1 MANNPKVWTA
11 EDIEKIWN
19 DSSNGVQKKTAPL
32 PTLNDTSKKVNYT
45 PKSYEKNKVWT
56 GEEIEQMWK
65 TMDAGKAVANE
76 QAKKST
82 NTAPKYGNKVPS
94 KEEVRRKQI
103 MEGRDPASKS
113 VRESKSKDLESIDR
127 RNLTREE
134 EAKLKRQNRQ
144 ERAEEKKRN
153 AELNNV
159 SRNVGDNGFSR
170 YNSRFSLEK
179 PSNKTVAEKI
189 ADTQRDRFIQANKDY
204 NRAIEKQNNTND
216 ILDDNTL
223 SQLDARARQLQ
234 AMDARTPEENA
245 ELQDIYDRKEKHDQ
259 AIERNKR
266 TNGENHVVNNER
278 YNQLMSDNRL
288 ASDMDKL
295 VDIVYNNA
303 NQDATVSED
312 WANDIGAK
320 NITGG
325 LTKDQFINEMSR
337 RYDLTKEELL
347 DMALTRKT
355 EQYNA
360 EIAQY
365 NSDLNKFG
373 NQNPLVGSLGS
384 FIGTAG
390 GVGEGAY
397 NILANAI
404 TGDDRYTSRMFNTT
418 KEGLREGAKQN
429 IDTDIMKGVY
439 DIGMG
444 VGDMGVGAL
453 MGSAPTVLAGNT
465 ANRTLINSVDKGIDP
480 RQAALYAGLTGV
492 TDYVTNKIGLDKAK
506 DLAVKSILDTGW
518 KGALAKNA
526 VAGLG
531 EAGENVIQDVAQNML
546 DRIINGEDSEL
557 STAYNN
563 LIAQGYSEEDAFK
576 EVAKQFGQQEL
587 MSAAQ
592 GYAMGSVMQGGKTLI
607 NNAIDVSNYLA
618 NKNSNGVVERANE
631 FNEKNKAVN
640 EGLNNYDASAEAN
653 KIEESTPNT
662 TNVWA
667 EPNNRWTS
675 NGNTYLGKVTKVMAE
690 YTGDTS
696 ELPVQSKQNANRYD
710 IPEQVYNNS
719 VKNFNNAKAQGEK
732 GVATR
737 LKKVYEGLFGEG
749 TSYDTK
755 VDNLSANG
763 KPYYVTVNKGSV
775 SKALGK
781 KVDAN
786 KLSVIEDL
794 DNIISESNYVGSAD
808 YAKDKNTYVKRY
820 DYFEKPVSINGK
832 NYIVSFSVAVEPH
845 NNNYRTHAVID
856 EMKIQQLSSDT
867 GATHNSALLP
877 DASSAESSLE
887 DSSSKSNVNPNGEV
901 VNTSGNN
908 TGNQL
913 PMDLQFFAN
922 KKAEIE
928 DALQNENLSVEERA
942 DLEGQLDEVNR
953 KISQFA
959 TNSAI
964 NSGVVSQDTLD
975 NDPFYKEAKMVT
987 PTTETATLDE
997 AKGRIAEGNDTWVD
1011 AYNDGS
1017 KKIETATDVDTTM
1030 LGMRDLDNRIA
1041 EATDD
1046 ATREQL
1052 QAKKNMLFAK
1062 AVQAV
1067 HNGGQFLQ
1075 ALKKWNRLSTDGV
1088 LLNAEKLAQD
1098 IVDDTYGKAT
1108 GEKTSKNVK
1117 TRESSEINEKSQKI
1131 INAIKKAD
1139 GEDISK
1145 PVKKDRTLDEVRQ
1158 IVRNTFDGKLA
1169 DRVKDFTDDDY
1180 NYVANLLKNGAST
1193 EDLSNAFKRRFATGK
1208 WGISD
1213 EARTQVN
1220 DLMNYAQSL
1229 DLNSRERVATEQKIF
1244 QILADEIYG
1253 KDSAN
1258 FKEKFEAWRYLA
1270 MLGNPKTHVR
1280 NIIGNTLFQG
1290 VTGMSNT
1297 LAAKM
1302 EDIADKR
1309 SIRKTGHGIERTK
1322 AVLHLATDA
1331 NDRALVK
1338 GSASDSDKT
1347 YGLWSGNKWNED
1359 LRNNIESQKRI
1370 FKNGGVN
1377 AVNEL
1382 NSNLLD
1388 AEDNM
1393 AMRSKYAT
1401 SLAGYLKANG
1411 EDTSIF
1417 KIEDRIKTL
1426 EDSKGRDPLRAK
1438 EYDAELEDLYRRKE
1452 ILDKGR
1458 EHAIQSA
1465 KYSAFHEDNALADS
1479 LSKWSK
1485 DLKQKAEEGS
1495 KGAALMHYLIEGM
1508 LPFKKTPAN
1517 ILRSGVEY
1525 SPLNLVN
1532 DISKLRKY
1540 KKGYDNV
1547 ELADVFD
1554 SMSKTLTGSAI
1565 MALGALM
1572 YDKGVLL
1579 SSTGDEKYQDQLEG
1593 KQNYSLRIGDY
1604 TATIDFAA
1612 PSVMPLLLGAEVM
1625 KSLKDDGLDFN
1636 DFVDAIESNDFS
1648 GAMEAA
1654 WEAGKNT
1661 LNAGTRIASPLV
1673 ETSMLQGVNDTLEGI
1688 SDAVKN
1694 GNAGDALSAVT
1705 GNLLTSYVTSGIPTL
1720 VGQVARATDNTRRST
1735 TGGVKTLE
1743 KLQNK
1748 IPYLSTKNQPYIDAH
1763 GREQTN
1769 SPMNNILGR
1778 LAYQMF
1784 SPSYV
1789 AKVNETEGDKL
1800 AREVYNETKNP
1811 DVFSAWT
1818 GSKKIDGQ
1826 KVSPEDYTKY
1836 MQTRGDADTRIRDM
1850 LAGDEWF
1857 RGLSKS
1863 DQEDILTGLKGLTDK
1878 IGEQE
1883 INPNFTSTSGEL
1895 AAYNENPENLDSL
1908 LNYYKD
1914 KIHKGEVK
1922 NEMGSTSDFA
1932 TALYDSGN
1940 QKDIDD
1946 YKKAAQIAADEY
1958 GKDSLTEEQYLTY
1971 KVKGEKA
1978 FRKEMYYDQ
1987 KAKEYEVSDSKAFRT
2002 AVDRHQ
2008 EQKYVDT
2015 YNAITSVPTG
2025 KDELG
2030 RETHLAYNSTTQQVY
2045 DHGKEKSL
2053 KQLVTLEKKLPKG
2066 LSGSGDRDVIKTLN
2080 SSSMSN
2086 KDKAFFF
2093 GLHKGSKDL
2102 AKKAPKPTNGD
2113 YTYTY
2118 MWYLVKNYY
2127 DSDNSGQISK
2137 SEQQNIRS
2145 DMANYLSSLGYT
2157 ESQIDKAKTWDWS
2170 SR

>member
-1 MANNPKVWTA
+1 MAQLTSQDLDNIRKQMEQASQPKV
-11 EDIEKIWN
+11 
-19 DSSNGVQKKTAPL
+19 SNPI
-32 PTLNDTSKKVNYT
+32 PTLAT
-45 PKSYEKNKVWT
+45 PKGKTFTDESLNSLRQNIKIYDQKVKEEK
-56 GEEIEQMWK
+56 
-65 TMDAGKAVANE
+65 AKA
-76 QAKKST
+76 T
-82 NTAPKYGNKVPS
+82 NAPAKYGNKVPS
-94 KEEVRRKQI
+94 KAEVRRKQI
-103 MEGRDPASKS
+103 MEGRDPASVSMRNKQT
-113 VRESKSKDLESIDR
+113 KDLKNEDR
-127 RNLTREE
+127 RNLSREE
-134 EAKLKRQNRQ
+134 EASLKKQIK
-144 ERAEEKKRN
+144 EENQTKKKRI
-153 AELNNV
+153 EDLNNIP
-159 SRNVGDNGFSR
+159 RNVGDNNETR
-170 YNSRFSLEK
+170 YNSRFSLD
-179 PSNKTVAEKI
+179 KTPTNTVGEKI
-189 ADTQRDRFIQANKDY
+189 AKTQRDRAVQANIVANKAA
-204 NRAIEKQNNTND
+204 NKISEQNKD

-223 SQLDARARQLQ
+223 AQMDARAKELQ
-234 AMDARTPEENA
+234 AIEARTTQENE
-245 ELQDIYDRKEKHDQ
+245 ELQSIYDRKESHDK
-259 AIERNKR
+259 AVEREKR
-266 TNGENHVVNNER
+266 LNGENHVVNNTR

-288 ASDMDKL
+288 ANDIDKL
-295 VDIVYNNA
+295 VDVIYNNA
-303 NQDATVSED
+303 NQDATVSDE
-312 WANDIGAK
+312 WANTIGAR

-325 LTKDQFINEMSR
+325 LTKDQFIDEMSR

-347 DMALTRKT
+347 DIALTRKT

-365 NSDLNKFG
+365 NADLNRFAGKNALG
-373 NQNPLVGSLGS
+373 GITGSLGS

-397 NILANAI
+397 NLLANAI

-429 IDTDIMKGVY
+429 IDTNFMKGVY

-453 MGSAPTVLAGNT
+453 MGSAPAVLAGNT

-506 DLAVKSILDTGW
+506 DLAVKSIIDTGW

-526 VAGLG
+526 IAGLG

-631 FNEKNKAVN
+631 FNERNKAVN
-640 EGLNNYDASAEAN
+640 EGLNEVPRVGEQPSILAS
-653 KIEESTPNT
+653 
-662 TNVWA
+662 
-667 EPNNRWTS
+667 
-675 NGNTYLGKVTKVMAE
+675 
-690 YTGDTS
+690 
-696 ELPVQSKQNANRYD
+696 
-710 IPEQVYNNS
+710 
-719 VKNFNNAKAQGEK
+719 
-732 GVATR
+732 
-737 LKKVYEGLFGEG
+737 
-749 TSYDTK
+749 
-755 VDNLSANG
+755 
-763 KPYYVTVNKGSV
+763 
-775 SKALGK
+775 
-781 KVDAN
+781 
-786 KLSVIEDL
+786 
-794 DNIISESNYVGSAD
+794 
-808 YAKDKNTYVKRY
+808 
-820 DYFEKPVSINGK
+820 
-832 NYIVSFSVAVEPH
+832 
-845 NNNYRTHAVID
+845 
-856 EMKIQQLSSDT
+856 
-867 GATHNSALLP
+867 
-877 DASSAESSLE
+877 
-887 DSSSKSNVNPNGEV
+887 
-901 VNTSGNN
+901 
-908 TGNQL
+908 L

-942 DLEGQLDEVNR
+942 DLEGQLNEVNR

-987 PTTETATLDE
+987 PTTEAATLDE

-1098 IVDDTYGKAT
+1098 IVDDTYGRET

-1117 TRESSEINEKSQKI
+1117 TRESSEIKEKSQKI

-1145 PVKKDRTLDEVRQ
+1145 PVKKERSLEEVRQ

-1338 GSASDSDKT
+1338 DSANDSDKT

-1370 FKNGGVN
+1370 FKNNGVN

-1417 KIEDRIKTL
+1417 KVEDRIKTL
-1426 EDSKGRDPLRAK
+1426 ENSKRSDPLKAK
-1438 EYDAELEDLYRRKE
+1438 EYDAELENLYKRKE

-1458 EHAIQSA
+1458 ERAIQSA

-1540 KKGYDNV
+1540 NKGYDNV

-1826 KVSPEDYTKY
+1826 KVSPEDNTKY

-1922 NEMGSTSDFA
+1922 NEMGTTSDFA
-1932 TALYDSGN
+1932 TSLYDSGDEKRIN
-1940 QKDIDD
+1940 K
-1946 YKKAAQIAADEY
+1946 YKVGTQIANEY
-1958 GKDSLTEEQYLTY
+1958 GYDNLTEEEYLNYEKYGEAKLKKILNY
-1971 KVKGEKA
+1971 KKTASELDVSNNEK
-1978 FRKEMYYDQ
+1978 FRKLLDSGISKESIK
-1987 KAKEYEVSDSKAFRT
+1987 KASD
-2002 AVDRHQ
+2002 
-2008 EQKYVDT
+2008 
-2015 YNAITSVPTG
+2015 AITSVENGKDEFGRQKYLSLNDTTYDIYKKDGTAGLRTYSKLTQANTDYDLYKQAKKTFKNLNEDSYIKMFKSLDGSAGSKADGDISQKELLRLFNTRNMTQQQVNAYWKAYGKITG
-2025 KDELG
+2025 KDAWKSIPELK
-2030 RETHLAYNSTTQQVY
+2030 YN
-2045 DHGKEKSL
+2045 
-2053 KQLVTLEKKLPKG
+2053 KK
-2066 LSGSGDRDVIKTLN
+2066 TN
-2080 SSSMSN
+2080 TYEW
-2086 KDKAFFF
+2086 KAV
-2093 GLHKGSKDL
+2093 SK
-2102 AKKAPKPTNGD
+2102 K
-2113 YTYTY
+2113 
-2118 MWYLVKNYY
+2118 
-2127 DSDNSGQISK
+2127 
-2137 SEQQNIRS
+2137 
-2145 DMANYLSSLGYT
+2145 
-2157 ESQIDKAKTWDWS
+2157 
-2170 SR
+2170 